1 MIRFMFGSG
10 TYVFI
15 CVWFRYSLLYIRYR
29 MFGLD
34 ITPVAYGSLVSRVRY
49 FAAILRA
56 EASR

>member
-1 MIRFMFGSG
+1 
-10 TYVFI
+10 
-15 CVWFRYSLLYIRYR
+15 

-56 EASR
+56 EASRCHSEHSDCNIKATEAVP